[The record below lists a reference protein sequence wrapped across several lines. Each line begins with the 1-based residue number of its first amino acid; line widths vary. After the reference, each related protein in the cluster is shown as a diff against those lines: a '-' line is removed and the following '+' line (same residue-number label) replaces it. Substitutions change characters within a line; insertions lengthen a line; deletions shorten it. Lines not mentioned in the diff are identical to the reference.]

1 MSQSDPTDHA
11 LAAIASIL
19 DQPSSQHELEEH
31 AAAEKSGGSD
41 IEDANGYSKYGPG
54 PVAAMR
60 FTWTVRRENRDE
72 YFVDETVGDGSRPIV
87 SGPMSKE
94 AAVRLVD
101 HYDSEARRRFD
112 LIKDE
117 MTGHRKEQ

>member
-19 DQPSSQHELEEH
+19 DQPHSPNEIEETG
-31 AAAEKSGGSD
+31 AGEKSAALDSK
-41 IEDANGYSKYGPG
+41 DADGYSKFGPG

-60 FTWTVRRENRDE
+60 FKWSVRRDGND

-94 AAVRLVD
+94 AAILLVD
-101 HYDSEARRRFD
+101 EHSEQARRRFD
-112 LIKDE
+112 LIRNE
-117 MTGHRKEQ
+117 MTGRRTEQ